1 MTIYEFNQALT
12 YINKKIYEQHGAEDF
27 FKFTDL
33 EIPNA
38 VEVEQKMLEALHQ
51 RCYQKILE
59 RPPSFK
65 DEFKTVILWRLND
78 AKDISVVLS
87 HFTKAETIEM
97 ELKGFPVMNAW
108 RGFPLDFNNPKTA
121 EMVRWIESKIL
132 EHIDNNFAEFLMTRM
147 RRFTSKIDY
156 AQNTLIG
163 FGFDEI
169 KCLEIEIIN
178 KVEKQK
184 QKGLVFG
191 THKDLKQNLPM
202 SFNGLLIT
210 SVQVDNVA
218 QHIESM
224 SLGEFFENIRNSLY
238 IMLGHMDNALKH
250 SVDKEWTRNY
260 IECLQRDKFYLDI
273 AMIELEN
280 FQNEYILS
288 GKSFSWQ
295 NIPSKQNPI

>member
-1 MTIYEFNQALT
+1 MTIFEFNQALD
-12 YINKKIYEQHGAEDF
+12 YINKKIYAQHGTEDF

-33 EIPNA
+33 EIPDA
-38 VEVEQKMLEALHQ
+38 VEMEKAMLEALHQ

-65 DEFKTVILWRLND
+65 EEFKTAILWRLND
-78 AKDISVVLS
+78 ARDITIVLA
-87 HFTKAETIEM
+87 HFTKAEMVEM
-97 ELKGFPVMNAW
+97 EQKGFPIINAW
-108 RGFPLDFNNPKTA
+108 RGFSLDFNNPKTA

-132 EHIDNNFAEFLMTRM
+132 WHIDNDFAEFLMTRM
-147 RRFTSKIDY
+147 RKFVSRIDY
-156 AQNTLIG
+156 AQNQLIG

-178 KVEKQK
+178 KIEKYK
-184 QKGLVFG
+184 QRGLLFG

-218 QHIESM
+218 QHIENM
-224 SLGEFFENIRNSLY
+224 SLGQFFENVRNGLY
-238 IMLGHMDNALKH
+238 TMLGHMDNAVKH

-273 AMIELEN
+273 AMIELVN

-288 GKSFSWQ
+288 GKTFSWMKNQ
-295 NIPSKQNPI
+295 PSK